1 MPEPATNPDLVI
13 HDALVMTVNDDQ
25 DLYEHGTVL
34 VNDGEIM
41 DVRPSKSDHVELDA
55 EVVIDGTGKLVMPG
69 LVNTHTHV
77 ELTPTMAGV
86 SNLGDLEL
94 WGYNTPLYRDI
105 AEGELDYLAEAGAEL
120 AALNFLKSGITTVN
134 SMDNRPSICAERFGE
149 AGLRGF
155 FGATISDL
163 FWDIPVDEQ
172 FERAREFIESYHE
185 SYDGRI
191 QATICPHCDW
201 ACTRKLWER
210 ASAFADEY
218 PDITVHT
225 HLLEL
230 DLSNTIARS
239 NGADDSLDLLAETD
253 MLDERLVAAH
263 FRMADKNDIRRT
275 AEAGASVAHC
285 PSIFSYWNA
294 DPDMQWTPVPDVRD
308 AGIDVGLGID
318 DHYWHDSYD
327 LLGEARQ
334 ARLRANTEWGGGQ
347 FTSEELVRMLTHEG
361 AQALNVGD
369 ETGSIEA
376 GKRADMIVLDFDS
389 PKFAP
394 VNNVFTHVAN
404 QATRADVKTV
414 IVDGNILMRD
424 GEVKTIDPDAVID
437 RVEAAMERF
446 ESETEWSFDMDG
458 TETPG
463 MVSTFR
469 DAPKRGPSRLFGKA
483 VLQSAKDKL

>member
-1 MPEPATNPDLVI
+1 MPATYPDLVI

-34 VNDGEIM
+34 VNDGEII
-41 DVRPSKSDHVELDA
+41 DVRPSKPADVELDA

-77 ELTPTMAGV
+77 ELSPTMAGH
-86 SNLGDLEL
+86 SDLGDFEL
-94 WGYNTPLYRDI
+94 WGYNAPLLTGMGK
-105 AEGELDYLAEAGAEL
+105 EELDYLAEAGAEL

-134 SMDNRPSICAERFGE
+134 TMDTRPSICAESFGE

-155 FGATISDL
+155 FGNWISDL
-163 FWDIPVDEQ
+163 FWDTPVDEQ
-172 FERAREFIESYHE
+172 FERTREFIENYHE

-201 ACTRKLWER
+201 ACTRELWEQ
-210 ASAFADEY
+210 ASEFADEY
-218 PDITVHT
+218 PDINVHT

-239 NGADDSLDLLAETD
+239 NGADDSLDLLEETD
-253 MLDERLVAAH
+253 ILDDRLIAAH
-263 FRMADKNDIRRT
+263 FRNADEADIQRT

-294 DPDMQWTPVPDVRD
+294 DPDMKWTPVPDIRD

-334 ARLRANTEWGGGQ
+334 ARLRARTEWGGGQ
-347 FTSEELVRMLTHEG
+347 FTSEELVRMLTLEG

-369 ETGSIEA
+369 EIGSIEA
-376 GKRADMIVLDFDS
+376 GKRADMTVLDFAS

-394 VNNVFTHVAN
+394 GNNVFAHVAN
-404 QATRADVKTV
+404 QATRADVETV
-414 IVDGNILMRD
+414 IVDGNVLMRD
-424 GEVKTIDPDAVID
+424 GVVKTMDPDAVIN
-437 RVEAAMERF
+437 RVEAAIEQL

-458 TETPG
+458 TETPST
-463 MVSTFR
+463 VSAFR
-469 DAPKRGPSRLFGKA
+469 DAPKRGPTRLFAKA
-483 VLQSAKDKL
+483 ALQSAKDKL